1 MENFEDLYTDY
12 LITSTSYTTA
22 TGMVSLL
29 SVSHDKIT
37 RSLSQGV
44 YDSKYLWSYVKP
56 YVQELPPGAMS
67 RRPKEVEFSCSACK
81 VNAKQDKEAV

>member
-1 MENFEDLYTDY
+1 VENFEDLYTDY

-22 TGMVSLL
+22 TGMASLL

-44 YDSKYLWSYVKP
+44 YDSKYLWEYVKP
-56 YVQELPPGAMS
+56 DGPHISDVMPQATKS
-67 RRPKEVEFSCSACK
+67 AWHICS
-81 VNAKQDKEAV
+81 EI